1 MSCNAD
7 KALQIL
13 IQRELQRRID
23 GANAIVERHM
33 SQWASRHGMP
43 QFQHVAATALS
54 DRAEFVVGEALRT
67 LLSAVIPP

>member
-23 GANAIVERHM
+23 GANAIVERRM

-43 QFQHVAATALS
+43 QLQHIAATAP
-54 DRAEFVVGEALRT
+54 RT
-67 LLSAVIPP
+67 GQNLWSGRLCGRSSAR